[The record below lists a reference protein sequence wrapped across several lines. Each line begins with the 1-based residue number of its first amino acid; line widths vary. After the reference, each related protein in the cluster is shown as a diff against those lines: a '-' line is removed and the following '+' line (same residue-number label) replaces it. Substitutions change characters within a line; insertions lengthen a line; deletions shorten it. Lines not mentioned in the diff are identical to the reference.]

1 LGDPYYRSVGNTAST
16 PCTMKKWSEVGR
28 PIGHRLW
35 APKYRGDLGCP
46 LSGSG
51 AKPGKD
57 VLAFLGEDEGLQAL
71 QY

>member
-1 LGDPYYRSVGNTAST
+1 
-16 PCTMKKWSEVGR
+16 MKKWSEVGR